1 MLENSGKPDPVHT
14 AAGSKSQ
21 ALVDFSE
28 IKECSDAVFWLLF
41 SFYSERYSAFMVIKP
56 TSLNLLYQFTS
67 FFILVMKENPNKP
80 SVDSGWVQS
89 SRQNKVTEKQEKR
102 FSNDDD
108 GNLE

>member
-1 MLENSGKPDPVHT
+1 
-14 AAGSKSQ
+14 
-21 ALVDFSE
+21 
-28 IKECSDAVFWLLF
+28 
-41 SFYSERYSAFMVIKP
+41 MVIKP

-67 FFILVMKENPNKP
+67 FFILVMKENPKTP

-89 SRQNKVTEKQEKR
+89 SRQNKVREKQEKR